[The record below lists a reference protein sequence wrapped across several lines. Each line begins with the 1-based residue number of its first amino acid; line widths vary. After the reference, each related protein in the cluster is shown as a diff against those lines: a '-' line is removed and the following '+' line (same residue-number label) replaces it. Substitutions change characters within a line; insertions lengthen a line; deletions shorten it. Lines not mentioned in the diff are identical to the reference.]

1 MKNEDLKRKGFK
13 TRETISPSP
22 ASSHWVISDF
32 MTSTSPDESFLSYP
46 QGKWDHKFEDI
57 TCPNVVPG

>member
-32 MTSTSPDESFLSYP
+32 MTSTSQMKVS
-46 QGKWDHKFEDI
+46 
-57 TCPNVVPG
+57 